1 MRMAVAVIVVVA
13 FVAALRMVAVIV
25 AFVALAVS
33 VGCVVVSA
41 VVRMPMRALRMIAM
55 IVARAVRVRVPVI
68 VRVSVMFIEDLLRE
82 RIVLYKRLVVPV
94 FVTAAIRT
102 RFRLERR
109 RRVIHMRAQT
119 LQHVFEHGIS
129 FQFQLPR
136 GHFHRRVAIAQ
147 VVCGARQ
154 RNGIVGVY
162 NQHILRRSDHAHQA
176 AVVGNQHVA
185 VAQHRAARQH
195 QRHFLAV
202 IQRGGQPALAAV
214 IEGKGQGRRAFD
226 QRCGKFRFDTFI
238 DRAHESLKKG
248 SSAAPLARRL
258 PARR

>member
-13 FVAALRMVAVIV
+13 FVAALRMVAVV
-25 AFVALAVS
+25 VALAVS
-33 VGCVVVSA
+33 VGCVVVRVVVSA

-129 FQFQLPR
+129 FQFQLLR

-214 IEGKGQGRRAFD
+214 IEG
-226 QRCGKFRFDTFI
+226 
-238 DRAHESLKKG
+238 
-248 SSAAPLARRL
+248 
-258 PARR
+258 